1 VARALG
7 ILMVVG
13 RSGGPGG
20 LGLIE
25 IASHAGLHKSTT
37 HRLVAALSKEGFL
50 HQDSDTGRYRLGL
63 SALEIG
69 SLFLTNLTLRELAA
83 PHLSRL
89 MTETDESVHLCL
101 LDDGEIVYIDRV
113 ESRGSPII
121 FTRIGIRQPAYC
133 TAVGQAMLAF
143 LPAGEVDEVLA
154 RGMPART
161 KNTIT
166 NPRKFRERLA
176 AIRGAGYA
184 VSIGQNR
191 EHINAVAAPIFDRKG
206 RPVAGMVVSG
216 LGQRLTPARLPGIG
230 LLLKQAADLVSRQM
244 GYQVG
249 ERAAE

>member
-1 VARALG
+1 
-7 ILMVVG
+7 
-13 RSGGPGG
+13 
-20 LGLIE
+20 
-25 IASHAGLHKSTT
+25 
-37 HRLVAALSKEGFL
+37 
-50 HQDSDTGRYRLGL
+50 L

-69 SLFLTNLTLRELAA
+69 SLFLANLTLRELAA

-143 LPAGEVDEVLA
+143 TPPDRVSEVLA
-154 RGMPART
+154 RGMPRRT

-166 NPRKFRERLA
+166 SPKKFKEQLA
-176 AIRGAGYA
+176 GIRATGYA
-184 VSIGQNR
+184 VSMGQNR
-191 EHINAVAAPIFDRKG
+191 EHINAVAAPIFDHKG
-206 RPVAGMVVSG
+206 RPVSGIVVSG
-216 LGQRLTPARLPGIG
+216 LSQRLTPARLPSIG
-230 LLLKQAADLVSRQM
+230 LLVKQAADLVSQQM

-249 ERAAE
+249 DRAAE